1 MRGAGMTAY
10 KERLKICDVP
20 NLAKQQ
26 LMLHR
31 IILYMVQVLDEH
43 KWEEPVW
50 AREMGQTQR
59 QETLRQPVLQRE
71 RLRWSA
77 SPNIFHTGNSQHLSL
92 LSWEEQAGRREQTK

>member
-1 MRGAGMTAY
+1 MGTGKSEKTQHTATQVMRGAGMTAY

-43 KWEEPVW
+43 K
-50 AREMGQTQR
+50 
-59 QETLRQPVLQRE
+59 
-71 RLRWSA
+71 
-77 SPNIFHTGNSQHLSL
+77 
-92 LSWEEQAGRREQTK
+92 